1 MHTKLN
7 KVIMKHFFQLREYA
21 LGNILHLFQR
31 YFLLFLGLLISS
43 SMHSQND
50 SIAIIKLLE
59 KEGLTWRMGDKEA
72 HADCWM
78 ERAYSSILVSTSDG
92 RTIDVPTKTIID
104 PPSSMIGKGGFA
116 FHTNHKMKIDEN
128 IAWVTHDEV
137 SVGTNGKET
146 LSKEVRF
153 LEKFDGDWKL
163 VGQSNHFYDHP
174 AENKIDTTSYIQTV
188 DIETGRIETVLT
200 IDDHFEAPN
209 WHLDNYLIVNSKGKL
224 YTLDLKTKDLE
235 LLDTGFADQNNND
248 HGISPD
254 NQWLAISHNDVTDPS
269 PKSYKS
275 AIYVL
280 PIEGGK
286 PRRITSEVM
295 SFWHGWSPDG
305 KRLAYCAE
313 RNGNYDVYSISV
325 DGGKE
330 KRLTTAEDL
339 DDGPDYSPDGKYI
352 YYNSYKSGHMQIW
365 RMRTNGKKKEQLTFD
380 ENSNWFPHPSPD
392 GKWIVY
398 IAYTSDQ
405 KQNHLFGK
413 QVKLRLMNVET
424 KKIKD
429 ITPVFFGGQGTINV
443 PSWSPDS
450 KKLAFVSYSVN

>member
-1 MHTKLN
+1 
-7 KVIMKHFFQLREYA
+7 MKIFCQLQHCFFHHIKQLSQKYTLFIIGA
-21 LGNILHLFQR
+21 LL
-31 YFLLFLGLLISS
+31 SS
-43 SMHSQND
+43 SLFSQQQD
-50 SIAIIKLLE
+50 SLAIIQLLE
-59 KEGLTWRMGDKEA
+59 KEGLTWRMGDKQA
-72 HADCWM
+72 HADCWQ
-78 ERAYSSILVSTSDG
+78 AQPYSRILVSTADG
-92 RTIDVPTKTIID
+92 RTLDIPTETIID
-104 PPSSMIGKGGFA
+104 PPSSMLGNGGFA
-116 FHTNHKMKIDEN
+116 FHSNHKMKIGDN
-128 IAWVTHDEV
+128 TAWVAHDEV
-137 SVGTNGKET
+137 SVDTNGKET
-146 LSKEVRF
+146 LSHEIRLLDKI
-153 LEKFDGDWKL
+153 DGNWKL
-163 VGQSNHFYDHP
+163 VGQSLHFYNHP
-174 AENKIDTTSYIQTV
+174 PENKIDTTSYIQTV
-188 DIETGRIETVLT
+188 DIASGRIETVLS
-200 IDDHFEAPN
+200 IDEHFEAPN
-209 WHLDNYLIVNSKGKL
+209 WHPDNYLIVNSMGKL

-235 LLDTGFADQNNND
+235 LLNTDFADQSNND

-254 NQWLAISHNDVTDPS
+254 NKWLAISHNDVTDPS
-269 PKSYKS
+269 PKAYKS

-286 PRRITSEVM
+286 PRRVTSEVM

-313 RNGNYDVYSISV
+313 RNGNYDVYTISV

-330 KRLTTAEDL
+330 KRLTTAEGL
-339 DDGPDYSPDGKYI
+339 DDGPEYSPDGKYI

-365 RMRTNGKKKEQLTFD
+365 RMRTNGKKQEQLTFD

-413 QVKLRLMNVET
+413 QVKLRLMNLKT
-424 KKIKD
+424 KEIKD